1 MEDQDTEVMPGSIVF
16 APTPAALSRPT
27 TPRALVLAEALK
39 EDTEQ
44 RAILAEYVEQ
54 HMTEGVDYGAIPGTP
69 QEVEVF
75 VGGKKK
81 KMRKNNLLKPGAE
94 KLFDLFRC
102 RPEYDFLAREVD
114 RETGL
119 YSYEMRCRAVN
130 RETNTV
136 LNEGV
141 GSASSYESKHRYRN
155 TFRVCPQCG
164 KNAIIKGKSEFGG
177 GWVCFGKKGGCG
189 TKWPDGAAEIEG
201 QESGKMVNPDLADV
215 ANTVLKMAKKR
226 AQVDCAIALARMSD
240 IFTQDVEDLPYDPL
254 TRESRASVQPK
265 TATPVPAKP
274 DENKGAKI
282 SLLWEATKAR
292 LGTEEAK
299 KAWSGAAARCAD
311 GRQSKDWTI
320 KEVAA
325 IGKFLELYRSDHP
338 ATETTGETT
347 RNARVAKI
355 REEAQERLGEDF
367 IDAWAD
373 ACRECA
379 DGKPST
385 QWGGREILAVTEYL
399 HSWKRLPV
407 EDNAGPPAE
416 RELGS
421 DDGDDEFAQ

>member
-1 MEDQDTEVMPGSIVF
+1 MEAETEAIVPQ
-16 APTPAALSRPT
+16 APTALSRPT

-69 QEVEVF
+69 QEVEIS

-155 TFRVCPQCG
+155 SERVCPQCG
-164 KNAIIKGKSEFGG
+164 KPNIRKSKPPKE
-177 GWVCFGKKGGCG
+177 GWYCWEKTGGCG
-189 TKWPDGAAEIEG
+189 ANFSKNDPDILD
-201 QESGKMVNPDLADV
+201 QEVGKMVNPDLADV

-240 IFTQDVEDLPYDPL
+240 IFTQDLDDTPASFANPDPP
-254 TRESRASVQPK
+254 RKAAPPPSASRATTENRIRALWDEAVARIGKP
-265 TATPVPAKP
+265 TAEKRWK
-274 DENKGAKI
+274 EGAKGYAKDR
-282 SLLWEATKAR
+282 SQWTNDHLAR
-292 LGTEEAK
+292 LSCVLFPEEA
-299 KAWSGAAARCAD
+299 
-311 GRQSKDWTI
+311 
-320 KEVAA
+320 
-325 IGKFLELYRSDHP
+325 
-338 ATETTGETT
+338 ETKS
-347 RNARVAKI
+347 A
-355 REEAQERLGEDF
+355 
-367 IDAWAD
+367 
-373 ACRECA
+373 
-379 DGKPST
+379 S
-385 QWGGREILAVTEYL
+385 
-399 HSWKRLPV
+399 
-407 EDNAGPPAE
+407 GPPEADIPD
-416 RELGS
+416 REPGS
-421 DDGDDEFAQ
+421 DDD